1 MQQNTNQMLP
11 AWTLDDAYG
20 SVKDNRFQAELKNAC
35 DKMQE
40 LAKALT
46 AQISKED
53 ILHLIPIYED
63 AAESISSLISFSY
76 CASSADITDAD
87 ASSAYAQT
95 QALMALSLIHI

>member
-53 ILHLIPIYED
+53 ILNIKVIR
-63 AAESISSLISFSY
+63 
-76 CASSADITDAD
+76 
-87 ASSAYAQT
+87 
-95 QALMALSLIHI
+95 

>member
-40 LAKALT
+40 
-46 AQISKED
+46 
-53 ILHLIPIYED
+53 
-63 AAESISSLISFSY
+63 
-76 CASSADITDAD
+76 
-87 ASSAYAQT
+87 
-95 QALMALSLIHI
+95 